1 MDVDIKSGTINHI
14 YDVEVEHVKGVE
26 VEHVKDVEIEHVR
39 VQRAGDIEHACA
51 DLARLASVGAPK
63 PRWTSRDAIADFIRA
78 SWATPGATS
87 AAWDDALD
95 ELARRGLVN
104 GSHG

>member
-39 VQRAGDIEHACA
+39 HISPV
-51 DLARLASVGAPK
+51 
-63 PRWTSRDAIADFIRA
+63 
-78 SWATPGATS
+78 AT
-87 AAWDDALD
+87 
-95 ELARRGLVN
+95 
-104 GSHG
+104 HIK